1 MVIGPSSQTI
11 AGDGVEH
18 RGREKAQADGYEQ
31 NVEHG
36 NLTFSARSRSS
47 GTLNHIKVP
56 YGKVGAKIRIS

>member
-1 MVIGPSSQTI
+1 MASSHPV
-11 AGDGVEH
+11 AGDGVQH
-18 RGREKAQADGYEQ
+18 RAGEKAQADGYEQ

-47 GTLNHIKVP
+47 GTLNYIKVP